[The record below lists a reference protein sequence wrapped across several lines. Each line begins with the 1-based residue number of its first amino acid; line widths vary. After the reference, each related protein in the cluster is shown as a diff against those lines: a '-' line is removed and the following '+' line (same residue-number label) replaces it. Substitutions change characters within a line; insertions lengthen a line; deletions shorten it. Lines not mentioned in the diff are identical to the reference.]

1 MKVVLS
7 TVLEFDS
14 LEELSANCADCI
26 EDRDLNSVENDGI
39 PENWD
44 DPDSWTENSVKEFL
58 MYNGGTFYE
67 YMYSYGFEDIFNENV
82 TETRVELEA

>member
-26 EDRDLNSVENDGI
+26 EDQELTSVENDGI

-44 DPDSWTENSVKEFL
+44 DPDSWTEDSVKEFL
-58 MYNGGTFYE
+58 KYNGGTFYD
-67 YMYSYGFEDIFNENV
+67 YMYGFDDIFNDNA